1 LAIVQISQITN
12 RKGLAENLPQ
22 LAGAELGWSTDTRQ
36 LYIGNGTLEDGAP
49 VIGNTEIL
57 TEFSDIINFTNTYT
71 YKGQA
76 AGYTVQTG
84 ATAGSP
90 VTLSLQ
96 SWMDQFASVLDFGAV
111 GDGITDD
118 TDAINRAL
126 YQLYCR
132 EVNPQIRRSLFFPAG
147 VYRVTG
153 SINIPPYATLWG
165 EGNNNSVITMDAGVA
180 DYVART
186 ADSLQNTG
194 VDIGNAGATP
204 PEYIT
209 ITNLGFTHLDAEG
222 SVFMVQDATN
232 CSFQN
237 VGFRGISTV
246 ANLTSDVNGSI
257 GVSFASTSSLVC
269 EQITFDGCV
278 FSGLVWGINTD
289 QQTKAVT
296 VSTGQFTT
304 LYRGIVLGSAVTTNG
319 GPTGTRIMG
328 NMFDTIYAEGIIF
341 GNNLNLAIN
350 ASGHN
355 IFYDVG
361 NHFSGATG
369 TPATSIISIQSNN
382 NVSISDLFE
391 RTDDFAIVYP
401 RIDLN
406 DTLSIATTNGGQLA
420 MGTYTRDSGTLFT
433 LTNNTTAVV
442 FEIDATAIRA
452 FSVNYTIIRNF
463 VYRTGTILVA
473 TDVGDSSIGITSSDD
488 YVENGTTGITLIV
501 DQAGDTVSLEYTAT
515 NTGINGTISYSITY
529 LA

>member
-1 LAIVQISQITN
+1 
-12 RKGLAENLPQ
+12 
-22 LAGAELGWSTDTRQ
+22 
-36 LYIGNGTLEDGAP
+36 
-49 VIGNTEIL
+49 
-57 TEFSDIINFTNTYT
+57 
-71 YKGQA
+71 
-76 AGYTVQTG
+76 
-84 ATAGSP
+84 
-90 VTLSLQ
+90 
-96 SWMDQFASVLDFGAV
+96 
-111 GDGITDD
+111 
-118 TDAINRAL
+118 
-126 YQLYCR
+126 
-132 EVNPQIRRSLFFPAG
+132 
-147 VYRVTG
+147 
-153 SINIPPYATLWG
+153 
-165 EGNNNSVITMDAGVA
+165 
-180 DYVART
+180 
-186 ADSLQNTG
+186 
-194 VDIGNAGATP
+194 
-204 PEYIT
+204 
-209 ITNLGFTHLDAEG
+209 
-222 SVFMVQDATN
+222 
-232 CSFQN
+232 
-237 VGFRGISTV
+237 
-246 ANLTSDVNGSI
+246 
-257 GVSFASTSSLVC
+257 
-269 EQITFDGCV
+269 
-278 FSGLVWGINTD
+278 
-289 QQTKAVT
+289 
-296 VSTGQFTT
+296 
-304 LYRGIVLGSAVTTNG
+304 
-319 GPTGTRIMG
+319 
-328 NMFDTIYAEGIIF
+328 MFDTIYAEGIIF